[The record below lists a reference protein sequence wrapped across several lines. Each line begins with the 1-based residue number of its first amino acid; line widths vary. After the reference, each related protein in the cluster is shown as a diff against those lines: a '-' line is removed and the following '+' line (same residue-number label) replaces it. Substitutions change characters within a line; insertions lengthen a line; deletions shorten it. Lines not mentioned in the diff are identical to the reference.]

1 LADAPPALADALRDR
16 YVLEREL
23 GRGGMATVYLAHDV
37 KYDRSVALKVL
48 HPELAAS
55 LGAER
60 FQREIRTAARL
71 QHPHILTVLDSGEAA
86 GQLWFTM
93 PYVEGES
100 LRDRLNRERQLPL
113 EDALRIGREAGEA
126 LEYAHRHGVIH
137 RDIKPENLLLTND
150 GNMLVADFGIARALT
165 GGDEQLTR
173 TGVSLGTPTYMSPEQ
188 ATGDASLD
196 GRSDLYSLGCVLYEM
211 LAGEPPFTGA
221 TPQSILAKRLATT
234 AAPLSVVRLGM
245 PTNIV
250 NAVER
255 ALRQSPTDR
264 FRTVSE
270 FVAALATVAVATP
283 RDDSRTTPATT
294 LSPASIWARSAQ
306 LRWLTIV
313 AIALLVGLV
322 GVWAALARHRSSG
335 ALARPAPRSIAVLP
349 LANVGGD
356 TTNEYFADGIS
367 EELASALGKVPGL
380 RVAAR
385 TSAFTFKGKNPTPQE
400 IRDRLHVAAFLTGSV
415 RRAGTMLRVT
425 TELVNVQDGLT
436 LWTETYEREIRD
448 VRDVFQVQD
457 DIAHAVVAALGVLN
471 AGTGAPLVHRTTVS
485 AEAHDLYLKGR
496 FAWNRRTR
504 VALQRAAQYFEQA
517 IALDSGYAD
526 AFAGLADALVLLP
539 QYGGAEPR
547 VAWPQARIAA
557 ERALALDSTLAEA
570 HASLAYGQ
578 FQHEWKWDDAEGGFR
593 RALALDPNYATG
605 HQWYGDYLDGRGRLQ
620 EGLEEF
626 KRAQQLD
633 PLSRVIGIEVAWGSY
648 RLHRYDEAVSA
659 IKLVLRLDPNFGLAH
674 LTLGLA
680 YLQEGL
686 LRQAVE
692 ELQQGV
698 ALSDRDPRA
707 VAGLSCAYAALRRR
721 DSAVNLLAELK
732 ERSARE
738 YVPPSTLAMAYASLG
753 DFGNA
758 FRWISRGVE
767 EHDAW
772 LVEDFFDPLLDPL
785 RSDPRFQPVA
795 RSLGLK

>member
-1 LADAPPALADALRDR
+1 
-16 YVLEREL
+16 
-23 GRGGMATVYLAHDV
+23 
-37 KYDRSVALKVL
+37 
-48 HPELAAS
+48 
-55 LGAER
+55 
-60 FQREIRTAARL
+60 
-71 QHPHILTVLDSGEAA
+71 
-86 GQLWFTM
+86 
-93 PYVEGES
+93 
-100 LRDRLNRERQLPL
+100 
-113 EDALRIGREAGEA
+113 
-126 LEYAHRHGVIH
+126 
-137 RDIKPENLLLTND
+137 
-150 GNMLVADFGIARALT
+150 
-165 GGDEQLTR
+165 
-173 TGVSLGTPTYMSPEQ
+173 MSPEQ
-188 ATGDASLD
+188 ATGEASLD

-245 PTNIV
+245 PTTIV

-264 FRTVSE
+264 FRTVAE
-270 FVAALATVAVATP
+270 FVAALESRSVGTP
-283 RDDSRTTPATT
+283 ADDSRTTPAPA
-294 LSPASIWARSAQ
+294 LSPATIRRRSAQ
-306 LRWLTIV
+306 RRWLALV
-313 AIALLVGLV
+313 ALAGLV
-322 GVWAALARHRSSG
+322 GSVALVGFWAARARHRSG
-335 ALARPAPRSIAVLP
+335 AALALAAPKSIAVLP

-415 RRAGTMLRVT
+415 RRAGTTLRVT

-457 DIAHAVVAALGVLN
+457 DIAHAVVAALGVIN

-578 FQHEWKWDDAEGGFR
+578 FQHEWKWDDAESGFR

-605 HQWYGDYLDGRGRLQ
+605 HQWYGDFLDGRGRLQ
-620 EGLEEF
+620 EALEEF

-633 PLSRVIGIEVAWGSY
+633 PLSRVIGMEVGWGLY
-648 RLHRYDEAVSA
+648 RLHRYDEAVAAAEQVVS
-659 IKLVLRLDPNFGLAH
+659 LDPNFAVGHVA
-674 LTLGLA
+674 LGLS
-680 YLQEGL
+680 YLQKGR

-692 ELQQGV
+692 ELQQSV
-698 ALSDRDPRA
+698 AVSDRDPRA
-707 VAGLSCAYAALRRR
+707 VADLSCAYAALGIR
-721 DSAVNLLAELK
+721 DSALALLAELRG
-732 ERSARE
+732 RSARE
-738 YVPPSTLAMAYASLG
+738 YVPPSTIATVYASLG
-753 DFGNA
+753 DRGNA
-758 FRWISRGVE
+758 FRWISRAVE
-767 EHDAW
+767 EHDSW
-772 LVEDFFDPLLDPL
+772 LVEDFFEPLLDPL
-785 RSDPRFQPVA
+785 RSDPRFQPVT